1 MNFNRI
7 DTIQAAILFI
17 IMPIIMSMSAQ
28 DFLMLLIIMPLLVV
42 TIFGIMV
49 NN

>member
-7 DTIQAAILFI
+7 DTIQATILFI
-17 IMPIIMSMSAQ
+17 IMPIIMPMTAQ

-42 TIFGIMV
+42 TIFGILL

>member
-1 MNFNRI
+1 MNFNHI

-17 IMPIIMSMSAQ
+17 ITPIIMSVTAQ

-42 TIFGIMV
+42 TIFGIVV

>member
-7 DTIQAAILFI
+7 DIIQATIMFV
-17 IMPIIMSMSAQ
+17 IMPIFMSMSAQ
-28 DFLMLLIIMPLLVV
+28 DFLMLLIIIPLLVV